1 MEFSYHVQL
10 GQAGLLASSW
20 YEKRDFGEMGRS
32 GGAGCSGPGRVVVAR
47 GGGLLHRPAFWMEVR
62 RIVVSYFVRRVGSDK
77 VSYAV

>member
-1 MEFSYHVQL
+1 MCNWARRVF
-10 GQAGLLASSW
+10 W

-47 GGGLLHRPAFWMEVR
+47 GGGLLHRSAFWVEVR
-62 RIVVSYFVRRVGSDK
+62 RIVASYFVRRVGSDR